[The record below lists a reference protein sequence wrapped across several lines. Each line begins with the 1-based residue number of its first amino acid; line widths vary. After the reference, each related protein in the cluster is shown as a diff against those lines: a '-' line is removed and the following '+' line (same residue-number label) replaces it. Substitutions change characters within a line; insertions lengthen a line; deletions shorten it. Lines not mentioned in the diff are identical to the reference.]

1 MSTCCGPSINSEV
14 IDNSP
19 LPLADE
25 DKFIS
30 NIAKALSHEVRVQ
43 IVRYL
48 IEENQCI
55 TGDFVKRLP
64 LAQSTVSQHLKIL
77 KDAELL
83 SVAYEG
89 KKSFYCVNMTT
100 LRKFRGLVASL

>member
-1 MSTCCGPSINSEV
+1 MSCCGPTNTENIET
-14 IDNSP
+14 SP
-19 LPLADE
+19 LELLDD
-25 DKFIS
+25 DKS
-30 NIAKALSHEVRVQ
+30 LSKIAKALSHEVRVQ

-48 IEENQCI
+48 IEEDQCI

-77 KDAELL
+77 KDAKLL

-89 KKSFYCVNMTT
+89 KKSFYCVNKDT
-100 LRKFRGLVASL
+100 LRKFRGLVATL

>member
-1 MSTCCGPSINSEV
+1 MACNPQNKDIVEMT
-14 IDNSP
+14 P
-19 LPLADE
+19 LELLDS
-25 DKFIS
+25 DKDLS

-43 IVRYL
+43 IIRYL
-48 IEENQCI
+48 IEEDQCI

-77 KDAELL
+77 KDAELV

-89 KKSFYCVNMTT
+89 KKSYYCVNKQT
-100 LRKFRGLVASL
+100 LRKFRGLVALL